1 LKRPELSGPGIGP
14 ALLWRLDQGT
24 RKTGTGTACPERSRR
39 ILRSRLYLSPLSGY
53 NSAMTPET
61 TRDKQRRKPGGTV
74 DPIQAAADYGID
86 VAQLRDNLALT
97 VAERLRRH
105 QIALNTVEMLQKA
118 KRL

>member
-1 LKRPELSGPGIGP
+1 M
-14 ALLWRLDQGT
+14 
-24 RKTGTGTACPERSRR
+24 
-39 ILRSRLYLSPLSGY
+39 YLSPLSGY
-53 NSAMTPET
+53 NSIMATEIS
-61 TRDKQRRKPGGTV
+61 RDKQTKKPGGAV

-86 VAQLRDNLALT
+86 ITQLRDNLALT